1 MAKEVEK
8 TVDVNDV
15 SHISAG
21 AFIKGDFM
29 CPSDIRVDGKIEGKI
44 QSSGRI
50 VVGESAEIKGT
61 IICTMLDFWGK
72 LDGDAY
78 VRDTLSLKEGSSVKG
93 NLNIR
98 KLQVEIGSSIN
109 GSCHMMTE
117 EEFDKIA

>member
-1 MAKEVEK
+1 MSKEVEK
-8 TVDVNDV
+8 VVDVNDV

-21 AFIKGDFM
+21 AFIKGDFT

-61 IICTMLDFWGK
+61 IICDMLDFWGK

-78 VRDTLSLKEGSSVKG
+78 VRDTLSLKNGASIKG
-93 NLNIR
+93 NLNVR
-98 KLQVEIGSSIN
+98 KLQVEIGASIN
-109 GSCHMMTE
+109 GACHMIAE
-117 EEFDKIA
+117 EEFDKLA